1 MSTSVST
8 GNSTSTVSPIQHYL
22 RNIYFQDGQLLTAIL
37 AFLLYMLVAIALDT
51 AGYVP
56 SKSTALFLPV
66 TLGAYALGLLMS
78 YSRFDGF
85 FAMSHSMF
93 TCLAWILLLMTS
105 IVEVEEA
112 EPILRNGIPSLQARA
127 YLILIKWVT
136 WVESAMGGVAEN
148 DNYVFIFEI
157 AFLLWWLTFL
167 GVWSIF
173 RYGYTWRAV
182 IPAGIVLL
190 ISTNY
195 ATERNST
202 AGFLL
207 VFALIAIMLLVRTNL
222 AEQQLRWRIHRIR
235 FSPDI
240 SLNFLRNGLLFS
252 VIVVAVAAIA
262 PSLGRNAIL
271 RSALAPVTAPIQD
284 SLETLK
290 TRYYPS
296 LDSRTTPVGSA
307 FGSTLPL
314 GGARNIGNELIMQ
327 VDAATGRYWRAV
339 TFDTFDG
346 RTWSNTST
354 NELALGAERTVP
366 IGNWDLRQPL
376 TQTVTLYSLTGNVV
390 FGAPDIYRASVPIE
404 ATYNSV
410 SVLPLFAAD
419 PSLDLAAGS
428 DVVEL
433 TYIRSSRPLEVGD
446 SYTVVSRQTAI
457 TQRLLRAAPTEYPAN
472 IAGTY
477 LQLPDNFSEQVR
489 QTALD
494 VTADAETVYD
504 KTRAVEQYL
513 RGFEYNEQIEAAPEG
528 VDPVSYFLYDLQ
540 QGYCDY
546 YATSMA
552 VMLRSLGI
560 PARTAS
566 GYAEGTYDEE
576 SDLYLISARDAHTW
590 VEVYF
595 PNFGWI
601 EFEPTAGESELR
613 RPVGTDP
620 SEAFGRSDADRSL
633 GGDDPILDSEF
644 LPPERDGLERGL
656 NVPEDEPF
664 FTGGVETIRN
674 MPWWVNALLTLL
686 STLLVLGLIFYV
698 RLLRPTAFTPELPP
712 ILYERML
719 RWAERVGLRV
729 NDHNTP
735 LEQADRLARALP
747 EAGKPIRTI
756 TERYVDYQFRPH
768 GYSAVASL
776 GRDKIENA
784 QGGSDVAELPQAWV
798 ALQRIFL
805 RTWLSNFGRRFFR
818 FGRRRQKQQDQ
829 FTLMQ

>member
-1 MSTSVST
+1 MSANVSSGVST
-8 GNSTSTVSPIQHYL
+8 TSLNPIHRYL

-37 AFLLYMLVAIALDT
+37 AFLLYMLVAVALD
-51 AGYVP
+51 AASYVP
-56 SKSTALFLPV
+56 SKSTALFMPV
-66 TLGAYALGLLMS
+66 TLGAYALGLLMA

-136 WVESAMGGVAEN
+136 WVESAMAGVAEN

-182 IPAGIVLL
+182 IPAGVVLL

-202 AGFLL
+202 VGFL
-207 VFALIAIMLLVRTNL
+207 VIFALIAIMLLIRTNL
-222 AEQQLRWRIHRIR
+222 AEQQLRWRAHRIR

-240 SLNFLRNGLLFS
+240 SLNFLRNGLMFT

-271 RSALAPVTAPIQD
+271 RSALSPVTAPLQD

-307 FGSTLPL
+307 FGSSLPL

-327 VDAATGRYWRAV
+327 VDAPTGRYWRAV
-339 TFDTFDG
+339 TFDEFDG
-346 RTWSNTST
+346 RTWNNTSS
-354 NELALGAERTVP
+354 NELTFGAERTVP
-366 IGNWDLRQPL
+366 VGSWDLRQPL
-376 TQTVTLYSLTGNVV
+376 TQTVTLYSLTGNVI
-390 FGAPDIYRASVPIE
+390 FGAPDIYRASVPIA
-404 ATYNSV
+404 ATFNSV
-410 SVLPLFAAD
+410 PALPLFSAEFVAD
-419 PSLDLAAGS
+419 SGVDE
-428 DVVEL
+428 DVIEL
-433 TYIRSSRPLEVGD
+433 TYIRSTRPLEVGD

-457 TQRLLRAAPTEYPAN
+457 TQRLLRDAPQEYPAA
-472 IAGTY
+472 ITEKY
-477 LQLPDNFSEQVR
+477 LQLPENFSEQVG

-494 VTADAETVYD
+494 VTAGAETAYD
-504 KTRAVEQYL
+504 KTKAVEQYL
-513 RGFEYNEQIEAAPEG
+513 RGFEYDEQIDAPPEG

-540 QGYCDY
+540 RGYCDY

-552 VMLRSLGI
+552 IMLRSLGI

-576 SDLYLISARDAHTW
+576 SGLYLISARDAHTW

-620 SEAFGRSDADRSL
+620 SEVADGSDADRSL
-633 GGDDPILDSEF
+633 GGDDPILDSE
-644 LPPERDGLERGL
+644 LIAPEVDRPDSEL
-656 NVPEDEPF
+656 NLPEDEPF
-664 FTGGVETIRN
+664 FAGGVETIRN
-674 MPWWVNALLTLL
+674 MPWWLNALLTIF
-686 STLLVLGLIFYV
+686 STLLILGLIFYV
-698 RLLRPTAFTPELPP
+698 RLLRPAAFTPELPP

-719 RWAERVGLRV
+719 RWAERIGLRV

-747 EAGKPIRTI
+747 EGSKPIHVI
-756 TERYVDYQFRPH
+756 TQRYVDYQFRPH

-776 GRDKIENA
+776 GREKIESA
-784 QGGSDVAELPQAWV
+784 QGGSETSELPQAWV
-798 ALQRIFL
+798 TLQRVFL
-805 RTWLSNFGRRFFR
+805 RKWVRNFGRRFFR
-818 FGRRRQKQQDQ
+818 FRRRRQRDQ
-829 FTLMQ
+829 FTLVR